1 MGVGDALPV
10 PMFSRRLKMLIS
22 RRSTISACVAWGF
35 VRLGSRA
42 WAADEL
48 KFTELY
54 TTGVDL
60 TPKAK
65 SLAGKEVTMS
75 GFMAPPLKAEAEFFV
90 LTRVPMAVCPFCDS
104 QMDWPDD
111 IVLVMLDDTVSFT
124 PFNRRITVTGRLEVG
139 FVKDSGTGFVSF
151 VRLSSAHYGQV

>member
-1 MGVGDALPV
+1 MPMLFGRRSILALLCSGSFFAGVGN
-10 PMFSRRLKMLIS
+10 
-22 RRSTISACVAWGF
+22 AC
-35 VRLGSRA
+35 
-42 WAADEL
+42 AADEL

-54 TTGVDL
+54 TTGVEL

-65 SLAGKEVTMS
+65 SLAGKEVTMT
-75 GFMAPPLKAEAEFFV
+75 GFMAPPLKAEADFFV

-111 IVLVMLDDTVSFT
+111 IVLVMLDDTVTFT

-139 FVKDSGTGFVSF
+139 FVKDSETGFVSF
-151 VRLSSAHYGQV
+151 VRLIGASYGQV

>member
-1 MGVGDALPV
+1 
-10 PMFSRRLKMLIS
+10 MLIN
-22 RRSTISACVAWGF
+22 RRSAIASSAALGFVQLNSPAWG
-35 VRLGSRA
+35 
-42 WAADEL
+42 ADEL
-48 KFTELY
+48 KFSELY

-65 SLAGKEVTMS
+65 SLAGKEVTLS

-139 FVKDSGTGFVSF
+139 FVKDAETGFVSF
-151 VRLSSAHYGQV
+151 LRLIGASYGQV

>member
-1 MGVGDALPV
+1 M
-10 PMFSRRLKMLIS
+10 PMLFG
-22 RRSTISACVAWGF
+22 RRSILALLCSVSFFAGARNAF
-35 VRLGSRA
+35 
-42 WAADEL
+42 AADEL

-54 TTGVDL
+54 TTGVEL

-75 GFMAPPLKAEAEFFV
+75 GFMAPPLKAEADFFV

-111 IVLVMLDDTVSFT
+111 IVLVMLDHTVTFT
-124 PFNRRITVTGRLEVG
+124 PFNRRIMVTGRLEVG
-139 FVKDSGTGFVSF
+139 FVKDAGTGFVSF
-151 VRLSSAHYGQV
+151 VRLIGANYGQV

>member
-1 MGVGDALPV
+1 
-10 PMFSRRLKMLIS
+10 MLIN
-22 RRSTISACVAWGF
+22 RRSAIVAYVAWG
-35 VRLGSRA
+35 VAALSRRA

-54 TTGVDL
+54 TTGVEL
-60 TPKAK
+60 TPKAR

-75 GFMAPPLKAEAEFFV
+75 GFMAPPLKAEADFFV

-111 IVLVMLDDTVSFT
+111 IVLVKLDDIVSFM
-124 PFNRRITVTGRLEVG
+124 PFNRRISVTGRLEVG
-139 FVKDSGTGFVSF
+139 FIKDSETGFVSF
-151 VRLSSAHYGQV
+151 VRLVSASYGQV

>member
-1 MGVGDALPV
+1 M
-10 PMFSRRLKMLIS
+10 PMLFG
-22 RRSTISACVAWGF
+22 RRSILALLCG
-35 VRLGSRA
+35 GSFFAGARNA
-42 WAADEL
+42 SAADEL

-54 TTGVDL
+54 TTGVEL

-75 GFMAPPLKAEAEFFV
+75 GFMAPPLKAEADFFV

-111 IVLVMLDDTVSFT
+111 IVLVMLDDTVAFT

-139 FVKDSGTGFVSF
+139 FVKDSETGFVSF
-151 VRLSSAHYGQV
+151 VRLISANYGQV

>member
-1 MGVGDALPV
+1 MPMLFGRRSILALLCSGSFFAGVGN
-10 PMFSRRLKMLIS
+10 
-22 RRSTISACVAWGF
+22 AC
-35 VRLGSRA
+35 
-42 WAADEL
+42 AADEL

-54 TTGVDL
+54 TTGVEL

-65 SLAGKEVTMS
+65 SLAGKDVTMT
-75 GFMAPPLKAEAEFFV
+75 GFMAPPLKAEADFFV

-111 IVLVMLDDTVSFT
+111 IVLVMLDDTVTFM

-139 FVKDSGTGFVSF
+139 FVKDAETGFVSF
-151 VRLSSAHYGQV
+151 VRLIGASYGKV